1 MTVTIKWKG
10 SVRTEKNEEP
20 TRFHACRE
28 TGRHPNLSLIMTAM
42 AFVILLCAVISVISA
57 AGTDIYT
64 GVLLNGEQLG
74 VVERPA
80 VMEDAVSRVLKS
92 LSDKDTDAVDF
103 RISYSFRSAKES
115 SLLDSD
121 DCYALLNSYLSANF
135 TEACALSI
143 GGERIANLSDEYTAR
158 TLVSRL
164 RREYGSLLSEGTDF
178 TLLAN
183 SGYESVYCPKQ
194 SVSDTE
200 RVYETLMARCRAS
213 LGIADED
220 TTDLIEV
227 NDGAKRASYSS
238 ERIYYYGSSFGGDV
252 LKNASHLNES
262 TDEVERMFSKV
273 PEECT
278 ETVTE
283 TATELIPYPTE
294 TIETSDYYVGV
305 TVIGTEGAAGIA
317 EITYEVTTVSGK
329 EVSRTETGRT
339 VLSEPVPCVQYVGTR
354 PYPSSTPSGY
364 WIYPLAS
371 YNYISS
377 EFGWREDPFTGEWR
391 YHSGMDFAAYA
402 WTPIYAVDGGTVIS
416 AGWDSSYG
424 INCVIDHGF
433 GLTVRYAHMVALGDG
448 VYAGAKVYQGMQ
460 VGSVGMTGRATGYH
474 LHFEVQ
480 LWGTV
485 TNPRDYLPK

>member
-1 MTVTIKWKG
+1 MIRKG

-28 TGRHPNLSLIMTAM
+28 TGRHLNLSLLTTAM
-42 AFVILLCAVISVISA
+42 AFVVLLCTVISVISA
-57 AGTDIYT
+57 AGTEIYT
-64 GVLLNGEQLG
+64 GVFLNGEQIG
-74 VVERPA
+74 IVEKPS
-80 VMEDAVSRVLKS
+80 VMENAVSRVLKS

-115 SLLDSD
+115 ALLDSD

-143 GGERIANLSDEYTAR
+143 GGERIACLSDEYTAR

-164 RREYGSLLSEGTDF
+164 RREYGSLLSEETDI

-183 SGYESVYCPKQ
+183 SDYETVFCPKQ
-194 SVSDTE
+194 NVSDTD
-200 RVYETLMARCRAS
+200 RVYDMLMARCRAS
-213 LGIADED
+213 LGITDEEP
-220 TTDLIEV
+220 TDIVEV
-227 NDGAKRASYSS
+227 NDGTKRASYSS
-238 ERIYYYGSSFGGDV
+238 DRIYYYGSSFGGDV
-252 LKNASHLNES
+252 LKNVSHLNES
-262 TDEVERMFSKV
+262 EDEVERMFSKV
-273 PEECT
+273 SEECT

-329 EVSRTETGRT
+329 EISRTETGRT

-354 PYPSSTPSGY
+354 PYPSTTPSGR

-371 YNYISS
+371 YNYVSS

-402 WTPIYAVDGGTVIS
+402 WTPIYAVDGGTVVS

-424 INCVIDHGF
+424 LNCVIDHGF

-448 VYAGAKVYQGMQ
+448 VFAGAKVYQGMQ

-485 TNPRDYLPK
+485 TNPRDYLPW